1 MTTEELEQLKARV
14 EADDPQALYTYAC
27 YLAPTDAGESDKYY
41 TLAAQLGHP
50 QAAEYLGDKF
60 LAAGDYD
67 NALVFFKMGA
77 KAGIL
82 DCSVKIAAMNLAI
95 DDRSAIDELEDLA
108 EMGVR
113 SACIALAEY
122 YKAQGNRKQYSYWHS
137 LIK

>member
-1 MTTEELEQLKARV
+1 MTDQELEQLKERV
-14 EADDPQALYTYAC
+14 EADEPQALYDYAR
-27 YLAPTDAGESDKYY
+27 YLAPTDAKESDKYF

-50 QAAEYLGDKF
+50 EAAEYLGDKF
-60 LAAGDYD
+60 LSEGDYD

-82 DCSVKIAAMNLAI
+82 DCSVKIAAMNVAI
-95 DDRSAIDELEDLA
+95 DDQAAVHELEELA

-122 YKAQGNRKQYSYWHS
+122 YKAQGNRKQYAYWHS